1 MYAVIETGGK
11 QYLVTPG
18 TVLEVEKLAVQAG
31 GTVEFDRVLLVG
43 EQGQIRAGAPLVD
56 KAKVVAE
63 VVDQVKGD
71 KIRVFKFKRR
81 KAYRRTQ
88 GHRQALTRLRIR
100 EILA

>member
-18 TVLEVEKLAVQAG
+18 AVLEVEKLPVQAG

-56 KAKVVAE
+56 HAKVVAE

-81 KAYRRTQ
+81 KSYRRTQ
-88 GHRQALTRLRIR
+88 GHRQNLTRLRIR